1 MTINY
6 SNDVF
11 AHFSTLMSALN
22 EFFVADSG
30 YTVTFQGKAE
40 VKGHKHMYFKVE
52 YVCPMSKGD
61 IVLDDFD
68 CACSTQHVYIKKAHH
83 EDIFNGNKTDE
94 DFYNGMEF
102 LKKEFEGIEGDP
114 IFVPSSQEGLY
125 FIGIVI

>member
-1 MTINY
+1 MC
-6 SNDVF
+6 
-11 AHFSTLMSALN
+11 
-22 EFFVADSG
+22 
-30 YTVTFQGKAE
+30 
-40 VKGHKHMYFKVE
+40 KGHDV
-52 YVCPMSKGD
+52 PDS
-61 IVLDDFD
+61 FD